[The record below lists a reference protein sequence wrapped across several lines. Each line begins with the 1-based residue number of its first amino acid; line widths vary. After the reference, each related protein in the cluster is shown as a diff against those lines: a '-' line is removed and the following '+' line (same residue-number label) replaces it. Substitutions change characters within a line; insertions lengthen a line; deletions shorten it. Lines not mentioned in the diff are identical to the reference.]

1 MHRFDPIMDRIEP
14 ETVFLQLP
22 SDLPRLAFKDDTIF
36 IHQNLQ
42 EFHPDSEV
50 W

>member
-1 MHRFDPIMDRIEP
+1 MHGFDPILDRIEP
-14 ETVFLQLP
+14 DTVLLQFP
-22 SDLPRLAFKDDTIF
+22 SDLPRLPFEDDTIF
-36 IHQNLQ
+36 IHQNFQ